1 MMPVNTVSRDGFV
14 SLINKLD
21 RRYQMPS
28 RNYFSQVAIPQM
40 YDTCVKT
47 VSTEL
52 RQVEFYASTTDLWSS
67 RTTEPYMSFT
77 VHFLTQDFELKA
89 RCLGVVYFPES
100 HTSENIAHGLREVLA
115 SWNLKEENQVS
126 ITTDNGANVVKA
138 TEVNNWVRLQCFGH
152 RLHLAIENAVKGDE
166 RITRAV
172 GLCKRLVGHFSHS
185 WKEKMALK
193 NAQKEHN
200 LPEHFLITECPT
212 RWGSRQKMIQ
222 RVLEQQWAISDVLSA
237 NRKSRHLVPSWQDL
251 DVLESINQALQPL
264 QEFTDALSG
273 ESYVSVS
280 YVKPVLHLMNTSVLA
295 AKEEDSD
302 LTKSIKMKILDYMNS
317 KYDNPATQ
325 ELLDMTTF
333 MDPRFKVGYISSDKV
348 SDISARV
355 MSEIEATVSKEQ
367 SLSNQDHQGPSDV
380 ILKKAK
386 KSLGSFFK
394 TSPAPS
400 SVVPSHA
407 VEAELNSYLVSPTID
422 SEMDPLTWWRLHQVN
437 FPHLSKLAR
446 KYLCIPATSSPS
458 ERLFS
463 TAGNVVTCQRT
474 CLKPTKIKNDFR
486 RIPLEP
492 TFLQKLDL
500 STPKLLDLFKMKGGK
515 AERHFLHYKFTAL
528 TKADTFPEF
537 SAEAVFDDR
546 RISHFSDEERVWI
559 QAEDWTEAPPDPPD
573 HRDWFIHQIRTLSD
587 CTDSQC
593 SELHVLQRIIGCELE
608 KLPDGSVNLTV
619 FDEYGFDGEDLISFN
634 SDTEQWIDKSPKA
647 KRTKEE
653 WDRQTGRNQ
662 FLKHFLK
669 TCRNWISTFNNTKKS
684 SPDVDMFARKAP
696 DDQNKLV
703 LTCLATGFYPRDVQ
717 MEIRSLYRRCIT
729 KCKCQRSSGIR
740 PNDDQTFQMRTSV
753 KIDRNHKGSYDCL
766 VNHSSLTE
774 PVLVKWVGNCADFE
788 SESDNT
794 SLIAVALTQ
803 ALALA
808 LVVCLLWILLMTCSE
823 GNVIYC
829 GRKKM
834 KRTKHHP
841 SLTDIQSNH
850 NSAQAAGTDTDLEFS
865 GQMSSSDDENGVTL
879 RLHSERGNIS
889 SYDCAAGV
897 SRSFASYAEDF
908 YSAGGSRERL
918 RGRP

>member
-1 MMPVNTVSRDGFV
+1 M
-14 SLINKLD
+14 SLFCL
-21 RRYQMPS
+21 
-28 RNYFSQVAIPQM
+28 
-40 YDTCVKT
+40 
-47 VSTEL
+47 L
-52 RQVEFYASTTDLWSS
+52 SS
-67 RTTEPYMSFT
+67 
-77 VHFLTQDFELKA
+77 
-89 RCLGVVYFPES
+89 
-100 HTSENIAHGLREVLA
+100 
-115 SWNLKEENQVS
+115 
-126 ITTDNGANVVKA
+126 
-138 TEVNNWVRLQCFGH
+138 
-152 RLHLAIENAVKGDE
+152 ENAVKGDE

-222 RVLEQQWAISDVLSA
+222 RVLEQQRAISDFLSA
-237 NRKSRHLVPSWQDL
+237 NRKSRHLVPSSQDL

-295 AKEEDSD
+295 ANEEDSD

-474 CLKPTKIKNDFR
+474 CLKPTKV
-486 RIPLEP
+486 
-492 TFLQKLDL
+492 
-500 STPKLLDLFKMKGGK
+500 
-515 AERHFLHYKFTAL
+515 TANR
-528 TKADTFPEF
+528 KSKYVPRF
-537 SAEAVFDDR
+537 SV
-546 RISHFSDEERVWI
+546 
-559 QAEDWTEAPPDPPD
+559 
-573 HRDWFIHQIRTLSD
+573 IH
-587 CTDSQC
+587 
-593 SELHVLQRIIGCELE
+593 
-608 KLPDGSVNLTV
+608 SVNLN
-619 FDEYGFDGEDLISFN
+619 Y
-634 SDTEQWIDKSPKA
+634 K
-647 KRTKEE
+647 
-653 WDRQTGRNQ
+653 
-662 FLKHFLK
+662 
-669 TCRNWISTFNNTKKS
+669 
-684 SPDVDMFARKAP
+684 
-696 DDQNKLV
+696 
-703 LTCLATGFYPRDVQ
+703 CLHLNR
-717 MEIRSLYRRCIT
+717 
-729 KCKCQRSSGIR
+729 
-740 PNDDQTFQMRTSV
+740 
-753 KIDRNHKGSYDCL
+753 
-766 VNHSSLTE
+766 
-774 PVLVKWVGNCADFE
+774 
-788 SESDNT
+788 
-794 SLIAVALTQ
+794 
-803 ALALA
+803 
-808 LVVCLLWILLMTCSE
+808 
-823 GNVIYC
+823 
-829 GRKKM
+829 
-834 KRTKHHP
+834 
-841 SLTDIQSNH
+841 
-850 NSAQAAGTDTDLEFS
+850 
-865 GQMSSSDDENGVTL
+865 
-879 RLHSERGNIS
+879 
-889 SYDCAAGV
+889 
-897 SRSFASYAEDF
+897 
-908 YSAGGSRERL
+908 
-918 RGRP
+918 